1 MYRNCREKLLFNHV
15 WKLGATAPFNNVLS
29 LRLTAKL
36 VILFHPAATL
46 YCNRHLKAKTIKL
59 ILRLQKQGSS

>member
-46 YCNRHLKAKTIKL
+46 YCNRHLKAK
-59 ILRLQKQGSS
+59 QSN